1 MKKFLLAVVVS
12 LLSTAIHAQSVK
24 FDWAKSIGGSADD
37 NGESI
42 TVDLFGNVLI
52 TGYYRGTADFDPG
65 ASTFN
70 LSSNGDDDIFIQKL
84 DSAGNF
90 IWAKSIG
97 GTLGDRGHS
106 IATDIWGNVYITGW
120 YQGTVD
126 FDPGASTF
134 NLTVTGAV
142 DVFIQK
148 LDPAGNFIWA
158 KSMGG
163 SSADVGRSITIDASG
178 NVLTTGYYLGVVDFD
193 PGATTFNLSAIGQAG
208 IFVQKLD
215 TGGNF
220 LWAKSMSGSSWDE
233 GNSVTTDA
241 LGNVLITGV
250 YGSTV
255 DFDPSGA
262 VFNLTANG
270 QGDVFI
276 QKLDSGGNFLWA
288 KSMGGTDSDVGYS
301 ITTDT
306 AGNVLTTGYYRDTAD
321 FDPGAA
327 TFNLISNGGFEV
339 FIHKL
344 DTGGNFI
351 WAKSVG
357 GTSNDFGYSITNDI
371 SGNVFITGFYQDTA
385 DFNPGA
391 ATFNLI
397 SKGSSDIFIHKLDTG
412 GKFIFAKSMGGTS
425 LDNGSSITIDS
436 VGNVYV
442 TGQYYNTADFDP
454 SAAIFNL
461 SSIGGLDVFIQ
472 KLSPCVSNTGTDII
486 TTCDYYTWID
496 GNTYT
501 VSNNTATHALT
512 NAAGCD
518 SVVALNLTIAYS
530 TTSTDVVAVCDSL
543 IWIDSI
549 TYAVSNNTA
558 TYILTNAAGCDSI
571 ITLNL
576 TINNNGSIDVITA
589 CDSYTWSDGNT
600 YTASNNTATDT
611 FTNAAGCDSVVT
623 LNLTINT
630 VNVSVTTTDPSI
642 TANATGA
649 LYQWLDCNNN
659 YAVITGETA
668 QSFTASVNGD
678 YAVEVTQNNCT
689 DTSTCVN
696 ISKVGIVE
704 NTFFNSV
711 SIYPNPNSGLVTIDL
726 GNLKEVSI
734 KVFSVSGQLI
744 YQVENIN
751 TQIHQFEFKE
761 APGVY
766 IIEVSS
772 KGEKQQYKLVK
783 E

>member
-1 MKKFLLAVVVS
+1 M
-12 LLSTAIHAQSVK
+12 
-24 FDWAKSIGGSADD
+24 
-37 NGESI
+37 
-42 TVDLFGNVLI
+42 
-52 TGYYRGTADFDPG
+52 
-65 ASTFN
+65 
-70 LSSNGDDDIFIQKL
+70 
-84 DSAGNF
+84 
-90 IWAKSIG
+90 
-97 GTLGDRGHS
+97 
-106 IATDIWGNVYITGW
+106 
-120 YQGTVD
+120 
-126 FDPGASTF
+126 
-134 NLTVTGAV
+134 
-142 DVFIQK
+142 
-148 LDPAGNFIWA
+148 
-158 KSMGG
+158 
-163 SSADVGRSITIDASG
+163 
-178 NVLTTGYYLGVVDFD
+178 
-193 PGATTFNLSAIGQAG
+193 
-208 IFVQKLD
+208 
-215 TGGNF
+215 
-220 LWAKSMSGSSWDE
+220 
-233 GNSVTTDA
+233 
-241 LGNVLITGV
+241 
-250 YGSTV
+250 
-255 DFDPSGA
+255 
-262 VFNLTANG
+262 
-270 QGDVFI
+270 
-276 QKLDSGGNFLWA
+276 
-288 KSMGGTDSDVGYS
+288 
-301 ITTDT
+301 
-306 AGNVLTTGYYRDTAD
+306 
-321 FDPGAA
+321 
-327 TFNLISNGGFEV
+327 
-339 FIHKL
+339 
-344 DTGGNFI
+344 
-351 WAKSVG
+351 
-357 GTSNDFGYSITNDI
+357 
-371 SGNVFITGFYQDTA
+371 
-385 DFNPGA
+385 
-391 ATFNLI
+391 
-397 SKGSSDIFIHKLDTG
+397 
-412 GKFIFAKSMGGTS
+412 
-425 LDNGSSITIDS
+425 
-436 VGNVYV
+436 
-442 TGQYYNTADFDP
+442 
-454 SAAIFNL
+454 
-461 SSIGGLDVFIQ
+461 
-472 KLSPCVSNTGTDII
+472 
-486 TTCDYYTWID
+486 
-496 GNTYT
+496 
-501 VSNNTATHALT
+501 SNNTATHALT